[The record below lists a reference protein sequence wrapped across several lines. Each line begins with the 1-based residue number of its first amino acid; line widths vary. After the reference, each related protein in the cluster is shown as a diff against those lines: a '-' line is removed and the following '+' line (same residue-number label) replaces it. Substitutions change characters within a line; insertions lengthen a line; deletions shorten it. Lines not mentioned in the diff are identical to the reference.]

1 MCKLDSLIPNVAG
14 SILLFGDSSWSRDS
28 QLCAVDLENTQLPL
42 VPASMCI
49 TRFGATLGMPREL
62 MPACDL
68 VSPSPLMLDVEPA
81 FRRQDAPGCARAP
94 NTSDFFRGLSS
105 SIPGKISWE
114 PNEVMISIWW
124 MLMDGDIQC
133 DLILHIH
140 HGIYHLSHI
149 PKNNEFVSID
159 DIPFI
164 IVSQHYH
171 HLRCYLMLPQMIAGL
186 AHALIP
192 ESSMNPRVLG
202 PSASY
207 PD

>member
-1 MCKLDSLIPNVAG
+1 
-14 SILLFGDSSWSRDS
+14 
-28 QLCAVDLENTQLPL
+28 
-42 VPASMCI
+42 
-49 TRFGATLGMPREL
+49 
-62 MPACDL
+62 
-68 VSPSPLMLDVEPA
+68 
-81 FRRQDAPGCARAP
+81 
-94 NTSDFFRGLSS
+94 
-105 SIPGKISWE
+105 
-114 PNEVMISIWW
+114 
-124 MLMDGDIQC
+124 MDGDIQC